1 MRHRLP
7 IAVLVAI
14 VLALGACYQAGSS
27 LSAPA
32 QREIGPAPPDL
43 GAVDVD
49 VAGLRG
55 WFVPAAEGAPCVLLM
70 HGVRTDRRSM
80 IGRARLLQ
88 EAGYASLLF
97 DFQAH
102 GESPGERI
110 TFGHLESA
118 DAHAA
123 VALLRTRFECAKVA
137 AIGQSLG
144 GAAALLGDRPI
155 DVDALVLESVYPTID
170 EAVAGR
176 LRMRLGPAGA
186 WLTPLLTLQLGP
198 RLGIDRH
205 ALRPVDAIRNFH
217 RPVLIM
223 SGTHDRHTRI
233 DEARRLYDAANPIK
247 VFWAVP
253 GAAHSDLQHFA
264 RQEYQA
270 RLLAFLKRHL

>member
-1 MRHRLP
+1 MRHVLP
-7 IAVLVAI
+7 IAVSVAI
-14 VLALGACYQAGSS
+14 VLALVACYQAGSS
-27 LSAPA
+27 LTAPA
-32 QREIGPAPPDL
+32 QREIGPAPRDL
-43 GAVDVD
+43 RAVDVD
-49 VAGLRG
+49 VAGLSG
-55 WFVPAAEGAPCVLLM
+55 WFVPSAEGAPCVLLM
-70 HGVRTDRRSM
+70 HGVRADRRSM

-88 EAGYASLLF
+88 QAGYASLLF

-110 TFGHLESA
+110 TFGHMESA

-123 VALLRTRFECAKVA
+123 VALLRTRFECVKVA

-155 DVDALVLESVYPTID
+155 EVDALVLESVYPTID

-198 RLGIDRH
+198 RLGVDRH

-223 SGTHDRHTRI
+223 AGTHDRHTRI
-233 DEARRLYDAANPIK
+233 EEARRVYDAANPIK
-247 VFWAVP
+247 AFWAVP
-253 GAAHSDLQHFA
+253 GATHYDLQRFA
-264 RQEYQA
+264 PQEYRA
-270 RLLAFLKRHL
+270 RLLAFLERHL